1 MAIVAPVKRQALA
14 RARRLD
20 SKGGVKGFGQGS
32 HAMRLMIA
40 ALLMLAPVAAH
51 AQMRDATEGLSGLP
65 IPRFV
70 SLGTNEANMRS
81 GPGEQYPITWVY
93 KREGLPME
101 VVREWGIWRLVRDPH
116 GGQGWMNKN
125 LISGDRTAYITSAVR
140 TLYAR
145 ADIASRP
152 VWRVEPGV
160 VAKIVLCEEAWCQ
173 LRVSGK
179 SGYIPRKQ
187 LWGVYDKESID

>member
-1 MAIVAPVKRQALA
+1 M
-14 RARRLD
+14 RR
-20 SKGGVKGFGQGS
+20 
-32 HAMRLMIA
+32 MIA
-40 ALLMLAPVAAH
+40 AVLMLAPVAAH

-187 LWGVYDKESID
+187 LWGVYAKESID